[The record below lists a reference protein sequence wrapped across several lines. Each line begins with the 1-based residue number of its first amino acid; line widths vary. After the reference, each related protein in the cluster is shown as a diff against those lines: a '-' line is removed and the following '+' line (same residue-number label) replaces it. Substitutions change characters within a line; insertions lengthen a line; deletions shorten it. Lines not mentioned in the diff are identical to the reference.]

1 MVMMFMFYDSLGLTS
16 TLAYTV
22 VFGVIAVSA
31 VWYFAAKA
39 VQRGRGINVEYAF
52 REVPPE

>member
-1 MVMMFMFYDSLGLTS
+1 
-16 TLAYTV
+16 
-22 VFGVIAVSA
+22 VIAVSA